1 MDEKI
6 HSLIR
11 RFRENDGNIL
21 SLLQETQEAFGYI
34 PEEAVDIFSKELN
47 IPASNFYGV
56 STFYSQLH
64 LNQDAVQPVIDDH
77 IIRGAS
83 VAGKHSAD
91 DKFHKKQKKVLLSA
105 CGNIDPE
112 DIEAYRSVDGYS
124 AIEKVLTSMTP
135 DEVIDII
142 KKSGLRGRGGSG
154 FPAGIKWEACRNA
167 QGDQKYIICDAYEGD
182 PGVFKD
188 RAVLE
193 GNPHSVIEAMA
204 IGAYAVG
211 ATKGYIYLRAENSLA
226 LQRLKKALAAAQ
238 EKGYLGTNLF
248 NKGFDFDISIK
259 PGAGCFVCGEETAL
273 IESMEGHRGMSRAKP
288 VFPVQHGLWGKP
300 TVVNNI
306 ETLANIPYI
315 INKGPEWFSSIGT
328 ENSKGTKLF
337 SLIGKVKNTGLIE
350 VPMGITLREVIYD
363 IGGGMEDGRRLK
375 AVHVGG
381 PLGSC
386 FGESAL
392 EMKLGYESLKKAG
405 AIFGSGGIIVLDEDS
420 CMVDM
425 AKYFIAFTRSE
436 SCGKCV
442 PCRIGTKR
450 LFDILDRIT
459 KGSGKEDDINILEKL
474 GKDIK
479 AASLCGL
486 GQEAPNPVLSTI
498 EFFRDEYEA
507 HIRDK
512 KCPAGVC
519 NELPKGAETVLR

>member
-6 HSLIR
+6 HSLIKQ
-11 RFRENDGNIL
+11 FRENDGNIL

-34 PEEAVDIFSKELN
+34 PEEAVNIFSKELN

-64 LNQDAVQPVIDDH
+64 LNQDTVQPVIDDH
-77 IIRGAS
+77 IISGGP
-83 VAGKHSAD
+83 VARKHSAD
-91 DKFHKKQKKVLLSA
+91 DKFNEKQTKLILSA

-112 DIEAYRSVDGYS
+112 NIEAYKAVDGYS

-135 DEVIDII
+135 EELIDTI

-154 FPAGIKWEACRNA
+154 FPTGIKWEACLNA
-167 QGDQKYIICDAYEGD
+167 QSDQKYIICNADEGD

-193 GNPHSVIEAMA
+193 GNPHSVIEALA

-211 ATKGYIYLRAENSLA
+211 ATKGYVYLRAENSLA
-226 LQRLKKALAAAQ
+226 LQRLKKAIAEAR

-248 NKGFDFDISIK
+248 NKGFDFDIAIK
-259 PGAGCFVCGEETAL
+259 QGAGSFVCGEETAL

-315 INKGPEWFSSIGT
+315 ISKGPEWFASIGT

-337 SLIGKVKNTGLIE
+337 SLMGKVKNTGLIE

-363 IGGGMEDGRRLK
+363 IGGGMEDDRKFK

-381 PLGSC
+381 PLGSS
-386 FGESAL
+386 FRADML
-392 EMKLGYESLKKAG
+392 DMKLDYESLKKAG
-405 AIFGSGGIIVLDEDS
+405 SIFGSGGIIVLDEDN

-425 AKYFIAFTRSE
+425 AKYFVSFTRAE

-450 LFDILDRIT
+450 LLDILDRIT
-459 KGSGKEDDINILEKL
+459 KGSGKEEDIKILEKL

-498 EFFRDEYEA
+498 KYFRDEYET
-507 HIRDK
+507 HIRDR
-512 KCPAGVC
+512 KCPANVC
-519 NELPKGAETVLR
+519 SELPKGAAIVLI